1 MPLGNGSNAG
11 YELGLSLS
19 KIASFSYL
27 ILNKFIVSI
36 YKPKACLFIV
46 GQCLRHICQALP
58 WLRRRHIIIDQLRRR
73 QIITIDHGPS

>member
-46 GQCLRHICQALP
+46 GQCLRHMSSI